1 MLNKQINGVNKKR
14 NKFKVFFTSGKLHK
28 MPQTR
33 NSLELICGNVAVT
46 GDLTSPLPLKKEK
59 TKRIP

>member
-33 NSLELICGNVAVT
+33 KSLELICGNVAVT
-46 GDLTSPLPLKKEK
+46 GDLTNPTPLKKK
-59 TKRIP
+59 RKRIP